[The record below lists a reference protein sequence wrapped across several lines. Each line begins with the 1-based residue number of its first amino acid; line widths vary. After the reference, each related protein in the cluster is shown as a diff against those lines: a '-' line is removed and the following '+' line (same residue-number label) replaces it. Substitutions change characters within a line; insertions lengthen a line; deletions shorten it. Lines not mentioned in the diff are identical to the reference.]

1 VKVGGLG
8 DVAGAL
14 PRALRSLPADVRGET
29 ALDVRLVLP
38 QHGVIKAE
46 ARPLAIFPLEREG
59 RDVAVQV
66 SEAVV
71 DGMPVYLIGGDP
83 ISSLGSVYSSNAALD
98 VEKYAFFAL
107 AALQLPRILNWQ
119 VDVLHA
125 HDWHTAPA
133 VYALLLKRWAGEM
146 SGAVSVLTL
155 HNLPYMGADLTGTLA
170 AYGLPVAQSDLP
182 DWARALPLP
191 LGLFSADAVV
201 AVSPTYA
208 EEILTPEFGCGLDAF
223 LHRHREVLH
232 GILNGID
239 TGSFDPS
246 TDPSIPFQFTV
257 DNPAIREK
265 NKTALQEKLGLP
277 VDPLIPLVAMI
288 GRMDRQ
294 KGVDL
299 TLKVLQKLTDIPWQ
313 FVLLGTGDPVL
324 EEAARKLQAD
334 LPGRVRAEIRFD
346 GALARHIYAG
356 ADMLVMPSRYEP
368 CGLAQMIAMRYGC
381 LPIVHITGGLGD
393 TVTDATGFRFKSAT
407 TRSLRSA
414 LIKAL
419 AAYSDRQR
427 WLTQQ
432 KAAMREDFSWAKSA
446 GEYFE
451 LYQSLLSKPK

>member
-1 VKVGGLG
+1 
-8 DVAGAL
+8 
-14 PRALRSLPADVRGET
+14 
-29 ALDVRLVLP
+29 
-38 QHGVIKAE
+38 
-46 ARPLAIFPLEREG
+46 
-59 RDVAVQV
+59 
-66 SEAVV
+66 
-71 DGMPVYLIGGDP
+71 
-83 ISSLGSVYSSNAALD
+83 
-98 VEKYAFFAL
+98 
-107 AALQLPRILNWQ
+107 
-119 VDVLHA
+119 
-125 HDWHTAPA
+125 
-133 VYALLLKRWAGEM
+133 
-146 SGAVSVLTL
+146 
-155 HNLPYMGADLTGTLA
+155 
-170 AYGLPVAQSDLP
+170 
-182 DWARALPLP
+182 
-191 LGLFSADAVV
+191 
-201 AVSPTYA
+201 
-208 EEILTPEFGCGLDAF
+208 
-223 LHRHREVLH
+223 
-232 GILNGID
+232 
-239 TGSFDPS
+239 
-246 TDPSIPFQFTV
+246 
-257 DNPAIREK
+257 
-265 NKTALQEKLGLP
+265 
-277 VDPLIPLVAMI
+277 
-288 GRMDRQ
+288 
-294 KGVDL
+294 
-299 TLKVLQKLTDIPWQ
+299 VLQKLTDIPWQ